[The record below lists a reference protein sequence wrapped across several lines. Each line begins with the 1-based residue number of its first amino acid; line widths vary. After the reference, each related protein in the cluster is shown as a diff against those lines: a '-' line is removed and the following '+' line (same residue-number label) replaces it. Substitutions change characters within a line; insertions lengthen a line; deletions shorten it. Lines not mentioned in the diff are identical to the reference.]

1 MGRMTRSRT
10 VRGVRALVSWLFW
23 FALIGIC
30 FSAGA
35 SAAPLRLEDGNGAYY
50 IAKDVEMLTDP
61 TSSMT
66 IDQVAASNEFGKFG
80 LMPNRHAAYWLRVD
94 YDHSASKDDWYLF
107 LGYKPDIVDM
117 YVPKPGGYDVQHSGI
132 LTPYAERPVRAYGV
146 VSFILPPSAR
156 TVYVRIKTV
165 EPDLTVAVD
174 PSGLFWKVNEINL
187 LIIVAVDAVLAA
199 LLIGTVALFFMSRN
213 SIFWLYGAY
222 LLAELLYRS
231 NSAGMV
237 SAFLWQHLSFSPEQ
251 FGVVFDAI
259 RIVALTMMLRFFLNL
274 RRHSLLMDR
283 LNLMLIAIAVIYGL
297 LSLFGYPELTMAR
310 QFAIV
315 YVPIWLISAIVAWRK
330 GEPQAPLVVVAW
342 AFFMIGSYAFALKQ
356 LFGLGR
362 GNLTTELLISHGT
375 DIGITLQ
382 GLFLSLALSTE
393 LQQLSKAKDRFEK
406 LSVHDALTGV
416 GNRRLMESALER
428 EWMRAIRGR
437 KPIGLLVTDIDN
449 FKGFN
454 DRYGHAAGDV
464 ALIDVAKCGESAMR
478 GGDLFCRYGGEEFV
492 AILPEADAAGAMA
505 VATRLRQAVN
515 EARIASEKSPT
526 GFLTVS
532 VGVVS
537 MIPDAS
543 WPSST
548 LFERADQALYRA
560 KESGRNRVEMSCIS
574 E

>member
-1 MGRMTRSRT
+1 MT
-10 VRGVRALVSWLFW
+10 V
-23 FALIGIC
+23 
-30 FSAGA
+30 
-35 SAAPLRLEDGNGAYY
+35 
-50 IAKDVEMLTDP
+50 
-61 TSSMT
+61 
-66 IDQVAASNEFGKFG
+66 DQVAASGDFGAFG
-80 LMPNRHAAYWLRVD
+80 LMTSQRAAYWLRVN
-94 YDHSASKDDWYLF
+94 YDHRGSNDTWFLF
-107 LGYKPDIVDM
+107 LGYKPDRVDM
-117 YVPKPGGYDVQHSGI
+117 YVPQAGGGYAVEHSGI
-132 LTPYAERPVRAYGV
+132 LVPYADRPVRAYGV
-146 VSFILPPSAR
+146 VSFILPPKAT
-156 TVYVRIKTV
+156 TVYLRVKTV
-165 EPDLTVAVD
+165 EPDLTIAID
-174 PSGLFWKVNEINL
+174 PSGLFWRVNEFNL

-231 NSAGMV
+231 NSAGMI
-237 SAFLWQHLSFSPEQ
+237 SAFLWRHYSFSPEQ

-274 RRHSLLMDR
+274 RRHSPLMDR
-283 LNLMLIAIAVIYGL
+283 LNLVIVAVAVIYGALSLSGHPVL
-297 LSLFGYPELTMAR
+297 LSAAR
-310 QFAIV
+310 QFALV
-315 YVPIWLISAIVAWRK
+315 YVPVWLISAIVAWRS

-356 LFGLGR
+356 LIGFGR
-362 GNLTTELLISHGT
+362 GNLTTELLVSHGT
-375 DIGITLQ
+375 DIGIALQ

-437 KPIGLLVTDIDN
+437 RPIGLLVADIDN
-449 FKGFN
+449 FKGYN

-464 ALIDVAKCGESAMR
+464 ALVDVAKCGESAMR

-492 AILPEADAAGAMA
+492 GILPEADEAGAMA
-505 VATRLRQAVN
+505 VATRFRQAVG
-515 EARIASEKSPT
+515 EARIPSEKSPT

-537 MIPDAS
+537 IVPDAS

-560 KESGRNRVEMSCIS
+560 KENGRNRVEMSCVN